1 MTKQEILTAFQQA
14 EKDWKRPFSNY
25 DNFDTAFGLCNY
37 FAINQRYSQD
47 NIEKYLRPLW
57 KKYATKASFM
67 YDFYLSGTLP
77 QGREERLTAIRMVID
92 DLTYNN
98 K

>member
-1 MTKQEILTAFQQA
+1 MTNKEILTAFQQA

-37 FAINQRYSQD
+37 FSIKLSYSQD

-57 KKYATKASFM
+57 RKYSTWDGFM
-67 YDFYLSGTLP
+67 YDFKYSGSHA
-77 QGREERLTAIRMVID
+77 QGREERLTAVRMVID
-92 DLTYNN
+92 DLTFNN